1 MRENK
6 PGKPTRTLVPE
17 ANKVWALVVDFSK
30 APFLNSR
37 MVKGASG
44 IFWPTEMFLA
54 KMEETVLGAN
64 LENLEN
70 MKWKRVKDVFNLEI
84 YYYR

>member
-1 MRENK
+1 
-6 PGKPTRTLVPE
+6 LVPVP
-17 ANKVWALVVDFSK
+17 NKVWALVVDFSK

-37 MVKGASG
+37 TVKGASG
-44 IFWPTEMFLA
+44 IFWPTAMFLA
-54 KMEETVLGAN
+54 KMEEMVLGAN

-70 MKWKRVKDVFNLEI
+70 MKWKMAQDVFNLEI